1 MAQLGPACPLHA
13 AVLFAPCFNI
23 ARGLEKFHE
32 NKVTRPGSIYSAN
45 QIRKMYTAAADKFA
59 KAGYPIEGIPEP
71 KGPWVSDL
79 YEVLMPY
86 LTGRTYADFTESLLH
101 DLEVGIPQIN
111 VPTFFIGSYRDESTG
126 SEIRLHN
133 AMAANPNVV
142 RLMGQSR
149 AHLGYYTGLIKPK
162 RWVQKP
168 LFEFIK
174 V

>member
-45 QIRKMYTAAADKFA
+45 QIRKMYTATADKFA
-59 KAGYPIEGIPEP
+59 RAGYPIEGIPEP
-71 KGPWVSDL
+71 KGPWMSDL

-86 LTGRTYADFTESLLH
+86 LTGRSYPDFTESLLH
-101 DLEVGIPQIN
+101 DLEVGIPQIR
-111 VPTFFIGSYRDESTG
+111 VPTFFVGSYRDESTG
-126 SEIRLHN
+126 AEMRIHN
-133 AMAANPNVV
+133 ALGANPNVIK
-142 RLMGQSR
+142 LMGQSR
-149 AHLGYYTGLIKPK
+149 SHLGYYTGLIKPK

-168 LFEFIK
+168 LFEFMK